1 MKKAIKISLLSLLA
15 IASIAAVVLYKAM
28 PVGTGYTAKYLCSHV
43 FTLGQD
49 PATAMEQFV
58 KPVNKLFEFVTYE
71 VDVEKKEVTAS
82 GFGFLRPMTAIY
94 REGCGCTLLADASRE
109 ELLAQMANLTIEK
122 PVLPDTV
129 WPIGNRFDPELVP
142 ANVNLPKLNEVI
154 RQQFEETTSDP
165 AEMVNTLAI
174 VVAYKNRI
182 VAEQYREGITD
193 TTPLLSWSASKSI
206 TGALIGT
213 LVKNRGF
220 DIMAPAPVAA
230 WQNDERKRITTDQLL
245 RMESGLKFREMY
257 IPMTDV
263 VEMLYESGDMG
274 ALAASKSPEAGPGS
288 RWAYSS
294 GTTNILSKILF
305 DQTGGS
311 LASVENF
318 ARRYLFDKL
327 GMTTAIFEHEAA
339 GTFVGSS
346 YFYASPKDWLRFCL
360 LYKNC
365 GVWNGEQ
372 LLPEGWVDYSLT
384 PTPNAPLG
392 QYGAQIWLNRGK
404 PENPSDRLL
413 PKLPTDTFV
422 FQGYQGQWFIVIP
435 SKDLMI
441 ARFGI
446 TNTPDWSM
454 EDLVVDILGAIR
466 CCGKDRIGPAF
477 IIGWTKL
484 SPSKKGRRK

>member
-1 MKKAIKISLLSLLA
+1 MKKAIKISLLSLFSL
-15 IASIAAVVLYKAM
+15 IVIAAMVLYIAI
-28 PVGTGYTAKYLCSHV
+28 PVGTGYTSKYLCSHV

-49 PATAMEQFV
+49 PAFAMEQYV

-71 VDVEKKEVTAS
+71 VDYENKEVTAS

-94 REGCGCTLLADASRE
+94 REDCGCTLMADSDRE
-109 ELLAQMANLTIEK
+109 ELLAQTEHLTIER

-129 WPIGNRFDPELVP
+129 WPIGNRFDPAQVP
-142 ANVNLPKLNEVI
+142 ANVYLPKLNEVI
-154 RQQFEETTSDP
+154 RQQFEETASEP
-165 AEMVNTLAI
+165 ADKVNTLSI
-174 VVAYKNRI
+174 VVAYKDRI
-182 VAEQYREGITD
+182 VAEHYREGITD

-206 TGALIGT
+206 TGSLIGT

-220 DIMAPAPVAA
+220 DIMAPAPVEA
-230 WQNDERKRITTDQLL
+230 WKNDERKNITTDQLL
-245 RMESGLKFREMY
+245 RMESGLKFGEMY

-274 ALAASKSPEAGPGS
+274 ALAASMSLEAGPGS
-288 RWAYSS
+288 RWSYSS
-294 GTTNILSKILF
+294 GTTNILSKIFF

-318 ARRYLFDKL
+318 ARQHLFDKI
-327 GMTTAIFEHEAA
+327 GMTTAIFEHDAA
-339 GTFVGSS
+339 GAFVGSS

-360 LYKNC
+360 LYKNG

-372 LLPEGWVDYSLT
+372 ILPEGWVNYSLT
-384 PTPNAPLG
+384 PTPNAPDG
-392 QYGAQIWLNRGK
+392 KYGVQIWLNSGN
-404 PENPSDRLL
+404 PDNPSDRLL

-435 SKDLMI
+435 SKELMI

-454 EDLVVDILGAIR
+454 EDLVVDILETIH
-466 CCGKDRIGPAF
+466 
-477 IIGWTKL
+477 
-484 SPSKKGRRK
+484 